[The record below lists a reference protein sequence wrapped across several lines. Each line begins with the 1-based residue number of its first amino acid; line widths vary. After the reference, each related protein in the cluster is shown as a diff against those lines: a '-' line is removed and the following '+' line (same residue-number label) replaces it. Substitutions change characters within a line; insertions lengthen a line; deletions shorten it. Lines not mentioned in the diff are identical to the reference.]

1 MAIAASPLASLD
13 HSRIVYRR
21 LAVITLYVMAVF
33 WGAMQMLTSNNG
45 LLGMLCAMGFA
56 TSATMWFWIDCHMR
70 SRPLPWS
77 LFFDLAAGVSDLLD
91 GVARHAGIRLLVAP
105 RGGIMR
111 DGSVVITFCDDA
123 VGVARHQRG
132 CIESFH
138 CERINQTCRPS
149 GSRKR
154 SLLHRASA
162 WAVFRVSCCQ
172 ASQAFER
179 ERPTSR

>member
-77 LFFDLAAGVSDLLD
+77 LQFVFFLTWPLASLIYLMASRGMRGFGYWLL
-91 GVARHAGIRLLVAP
+91 HAVGLCVTVVLSSLFVMMLLVLL
-105 RGGIMR
+105 GIN
-111 DGSVVITFCDDA
+111 VVA
-123 VGVARHQRG
+123 
-132 CIESFH
+132 
-138 CERINQTCRPS
+138 
-149 GSRKR
+149 
-154 SLLHRASA
+154 
-162 WAVFRVSCCQ
+162 
-172 ASQAFER
+172 
-179 ERPTSR
+179 